1 MWRFI
6 RRWNPAGEDEKNDAA
21 IDERR
26 DYILEPRTA
35 LDQEQAKAGD
45 GEHMDDDEVA
55 VQARLEDYEA
65 QLIEDKPLAEA
76 ENNDSEALLAVD
88 AKALG
93 TTIAAPRDLDITTS
107 YVPILPRDTVPNV
120 FRLIP
125 RSLSLTD
132 VNRAK
137 RLHLQ
142 QASSLLSTK
151 HRH

>member
-93 TTIAAPRDLDITTS
+93 TTSQHLATLTS
-107 YVPILPRDTVPNV
+107 RH
-120 FRLIP
+120 RM
-125 RSLSLTD
+125 SLSY
-132 VNRAK
+132 RAT
-137 RLHLQ
+137 LYLMY
-142 QASSLLSTK
+142 SG
-151 HRH
+151 